1 MKITNGSKSYVVFLT
16 LVLALPAVAD
26 DAKNQFGVRANVLVG
41 SGKPANDILG
51 AGLIAFR
58 YRDDGWFYGGSID
71 NYAYDFERPASYVG
85 LAQDSNV
92 DVIDADGSNTVIA
105 GFLGREY
112 DADDGGFRWFW
123 TAGIGLG
130 FADVDDVSGPTDT
143 GGTFDLTFKV
153 DTEVHVMGTLGAGY
167 DFSPKWS
174 TTLSTR
180 LEHHF
185 MSIQITDQVTGNTA
199 SIDSQTVMGAYLSL
213 NYRF

>member
-1 MKITNGSKSYVVFLT
+1 MSKISGSCIVL
-16 LVLALPAVAD
+16 LALVVAFPALAD
-26 DAKNQFGVRANVLVG
+26 DSKNQYGLRANVLVG

-51 AGLIAFR
+51 AGLIGLR

-85 LAQDSNV
+85 LTQDPNV

-105 GFLGREY
+105 GFMGREY
-112 DADDGGFRWFW
+112 DAEDGGFRWFW
-123 TAGIGLG
+123 TAGLGVG

-153 DTEVHVMGTLGAGY
+153 DTEIHVMGTLGTTY

-174 TTLSTR
+174 ATLAGR

-185 MSIQITDQVTGNTA
+185 MGIEITDQVTGNTA

>member
-1 MKITNGSKSYVVFLT
+1 MSRISESCIVL
-16 LVLALPAVAD
+16 LALVVAVPALAD
-26 DAKNQFGVRANVLVG
+26 DSKNQLGLRANVLVG

-51 AGLIAFR
+51 AGLIGRR

-71 NYAYDFERPASYVG
+71 TYAYDFERPASYVG
-85 LAQDSNV
+85 LMQDPNV

-123 TAGIGLG
+123 TAGMGLG

-153 DTEVHVMGTLGAGY
+153 DTEVHVMGTLGAVY

-180 LEHHF
+180 FEHHF
-185 MSIQITDQVTGNTA
+185 MGIQITDQVTGNTS

>member
-1 MKITNGSKSYVVFLT
+1 MSKISGSCIVL
-16 LVLALPAVAD
+16 LALVVAFPALAD
-26 DAKNQFGVRANVLVG
+26 DSKNQFGLRANVLVG

-51 AGLIAFR
+51 AGLIGLR

-85 LAQDSNV
+85 LTQDPNV

-105 GFLGREY
+105 GFMGREY
-112 DADDGGFRWFW
+112 DAEDGGFRWFW
-123 TAGIGLG
+123 TAGLGVG
-130 FADVDDVSGPTDT
+130 FADVDDVSGPTDS

-153 DTEVHVMGTLGAGY
+153 ETEIHVMGTLGTTY

-174 TTLSTR
+174 ATLAGR

-185 MSIQITDQVTGNTA
+185 MGIEITDQVTGNTA

>member
-1 MKITNGSKSYVVFLT
+1 MSRISESCIVL
-16 LVLALPAVAD
+16 LALVVVVPALAD
-26 DAKNQFGVRANVLVG
+26 DSKNQFGLRANVLVG

-51 AGLIAFR
+51 AGLIGR
-58 YRDDGWFYGGSID
+58 RNRDDGWFYGGSID
-71 NYAYDFERPASYVG
+71 TYVYDFERPASYVG
-85 LAQDSNV
+85 LMQDPNV

-112 DADDGGFRWFW
+112 DAEDGGFRWFW
-123 TAGIGLG
+123 TAGLGVG

-143 GGTFDLTFKV
+143 GGTFDLTFTV
-153 DTEVHVMGTLGAGY
+153 DTEIHVMGTLGTTY

-174 TTLSTR
+174 ATLAGR

-185 MSIQITDQVTGNTA
+185 MGIEITDQVTGNTA

>member
-1 MKITNGSKSYVVFLT
+1 MSKISKGCIVLLAS
-16 LVLALPAVAD
+16 VLALPAVAD
-26 DAKNQFGVRANVLVG
+26 DAKNQFGLRANVLVG

-51 AGLIAFR
+51 AGLIGRR
-58 YRDDGWFYGGSID
+58 YRDDGWFWGGSID
-71 NYAYDFERPASYVG
+71 SYAYDFERPASYVG
-85 LAQDSNV
+85 LMQDPNV

-123 TAGIGLG
+123 TAGMGLG
-130 FADVDDVSGPTDT
+130 FANVDDVSGPTDT

-153 DTEVHVMGTLGAGY
+153 DTEVHVMGTWGAVY

-180 LEHHF
+180 FEHHF
-185 MSIQITDQVTGNTA
+185 MDIRITDQVTGNTS
-199 SIDSQTVMGAYLSL
+199 SIDSQTVIGAYLSL

>member
-1 MKITNGSKSYVVFLT
+1 MSKIARSCIVL
-16 LVLALPAVAD
+16 LALVVAFPALAED
-26 DAKNQFGVRANVLVG
+26 SKNQYGLRANVLVG

-51 AGLIAFR
+51 VGLIGFR
-58 YRDDGWFYGGSID
+58 YRDDGWLYGGSID
-71 NYAYDFERPASYVG
+71 DYAYDFERPASYVG
-85 LAQDSNV
+85 LAQDPNV

-112 DADDGGFRWFW
+112 DAEDGGFRWFW
-123 TAGIGLG
+123 TAGLGVG
-130 FADVDDVSGPTDT
+130 FADVDDVSGPTDS
-143 GGTFDLTFKV
+143 GGTFDLTFTV
-153 DTEVHVMGTLGAGY
+153 DTEIHVMGTLGTTY

-174 TTLSTR
+174 ATLAGR

-185 MSIQITDQVTGNTA
+185 MGIEITDQVTGNTA

>member
-1 MKITNGSKSYVVFLT
+1 MSIISKSFVTLIALVVAFP
-16 LVLALPAVAD
+16 ALAD
-26 DAKNQFGVRANVLVG
+26 DSKNQFGLRANVLVG

-51 AGLIAFR
+51 AGLIGLR

-71 NYAYDFERPASYVG
+71 DYAYDFERPVSYVG
-85 LAQDSNV
+85 LAQDPNV

-112 DADDGGFRWFW
+112 DAEDGGFRWFW
-123 TAGIGLG
+123 TAGLGVG

-153 DTEVHVMGTLGAGY
+153 DTEIHVMGTLGTTY

-174 TTLSTR
+174 ATLAGR

-185 MSIQITDQVTGNTA
+185 MGIEITDQVTGNTA

>member
-1 MKITNGSKSYVVFLT
+1 MSKISKSCVVL
-16 LVLALPAVAD
+16 LASILALPAVAD
-26 DAKNQFGVRANVLVG
+26 DSKSEFGLRANVLLG

-51 AGLIAFR
+51 AGLVGRR
-58 YRDDGWFYGGSID
+58 YRDDGWFWGGSID
-71 NYAYDFERPASYVG
+71 NYAYDFERPVSYVG
-85 LAQDSNV
+85 LMQDPNV
-92 DVIDADGSNTVIA
+92 DVIDADATNTVIA

-123 TAGIGLG
+123 TAGLGVG

-153 DTEVHVMGTLGAGY
+153 DTEIHVMTTLGTTY
-167 DFSPKWS
+167 DFNRRWS
-174 TTLSTR
+174 ATLAGR

-185 MSIQITDQVTGNTA
+185 MGIEITDQVTGNT
-199 SIDSQTVMGAYLSL
+199 SPIDSQTVMGAYLSL